1 MAFENYVLV
10 YPMDTQEGVLMARK
24 KRKLCAGKLV
34 GFGGKIKPG
43 ETVRVATE
51 RELNEELNLQ
61 AYSTEC
67 RLIAVLDIYTG
78 EIARRVFVLT
88 GKSAEDQQEFLRT
101 LRLNTKEFF
110 AETLEFW
117 DITTV
122 EEHDLPEGDSLWLPE
137 ALEITGAPL
146 HVQVGL
152 NNAGDMHMTK
162 DVSSIS
168 WDIDAVPPDMSKSLI
183 KR

>member
-1 MAFENYVLV
+1 MAFENFMVV
-10 YPMDTQEGVLMARK
+10 YPLDTQGGVLMARK
-24 KRKLCAGKLV
+24 KRKWCKGKLV
-34 GFGGKIKPG
+34 GFGGKIKPH
-43 ETVRVATE
+43 ETVRAATE

-78 EIARRVFVLT
+78 EIPRRVFVLT
-88 GKSAEDQQEFLRT
+88 GKPAEEQQEFLLT

-110 AETLEFW
+110 AETLRFW

-137 ALEITGAPL
+137 ALKITGAPL

-152 NNAGDMHMTK
+152 NNAGNMHMIK
-162 DVSSIS
+162 DISSIS
-168 WDIDAVPPDMSKSLI
+168 WDIDAVLPDMSKKLTG
-183 KR
+183 R